1 MGEKH
6 KTGKKPRRGQGI
18 VAKVRVGNMVHQI
31 RRVANEDIEGGRIFE
46 HVIRPRRKGRG
57 KSKGAKNY
65 PGLKPLKPGEKGR
78 NPWGAKGKSGLG
90 GGGYRTIGIILKAL
104 ATAPCRDPNFVKKY
118 GENVPYSEAI
128 ALTTLDAA
136 VRADHYAREFFA
148 DRTEGKVVQKL
159 KLEDGK
165 IRVTVNGIEQV
176 SAGADIAEK
185 VVPATDES
193 ERNNADA

>member
-1 MGEKH
+1 MDEMQPR
-6 KTGKKPRRGQGI
+6 KKRKYRKPGI

-46 HVIRPRRKGRG
+46 HVIRPRRKSRG
-57 KSKGAKNY
+57 KGLKNS
-65 PGLKPLKPGEKGR
+65 PGLKPARKGEPGR
-78 NPWGAKGKSGLG
+78 NPWGAKGKDGLG

-104 ATAPCRDPNFVKKY
+104 ATAPCRDPKFVKKY

-159 KLEDGK
+159 KLEDGR
-165 IRVTVNGIEQV
+165 IRVTLNGIEQV
-176 SAGADIAEK
+176 SAGANVDEK
-185 VVPATDES
+185 IIPATDES
-193 ERNNADA
+193 ERDNADA